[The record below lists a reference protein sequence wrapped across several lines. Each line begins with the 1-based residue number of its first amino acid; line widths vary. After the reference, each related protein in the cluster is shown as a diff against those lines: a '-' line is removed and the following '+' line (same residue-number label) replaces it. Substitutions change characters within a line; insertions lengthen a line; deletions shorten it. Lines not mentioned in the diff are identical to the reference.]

1 MYFVFCFIESK
12 LSSLSVKIAH
22 KLYKHKFS
30 LQNLALLSTK
40 LLEHKCKYQYSV
52 WIFLRTRDRC
62 VSLYKKKKISLMD
75 LVIFRRRFCLFVRS
89 YVVYFICGSWFKM
102 RRHTVGDKPCESMD
116 ADSQMAKI
124 TRPIL

>member
-62 VSLYKKKKISLMD
+62 VPLYEKKNFVNGFSHFLDADFVYLFAHM
-75 LVIFRRRFCLFVRS
+75 LFTLFVVR
-89 YVVYFICGSWFKM
+89 GSK
-102 RRHTVGDKPCESMD
+102 
-116 ADSQMAKI
+116 
-124 TRPIL
+124 